1 MSGSGKMVEENKKLV
16 LSLPPFEEFGLNAFI
31 KKNNI
36 EFLSLREAIL
46 QVIQLANHTIN
57 ISSPFLDIER
67 IPEIRDELLSKAY
80 SGVKIKILVR
90 ESFREDDSTRMN
102 SIQSFLKRAKKANAL
117 ENISIRDYHYGK
129 NPYVNSSTHAKFVIA
144 DGKYMYLGSGEL
156 RKNSIDKNF
165 EAGLLSSGKEVEDL
179 EKIFLELFKKS
190 EDLSC

>member
-36 EFLSLREAIL
+36 KFISLKEAIL

-57 ISSPFLDIER
+57 VSSPFLDIER

-90 ESFREDDSTRMN
+90 ESFREDDPTRMN

-117 ENISIRDYHYGK
+117 ENISISDYHYGK

-144 DGKYMYLGSGEL
+144 DSKYMYLGSGEL

-165 EAGLLSSGKEVEDL
+165 EAGLLSSGKEVGDL

-190 EDLSC
+190 EDLS